1 MNEESVFGAGKPE
14 GASEASAAAEASAR
28 LGELAG
34 SVEIGPVPYDRLVAG
49 GRRRLLRR
57 RLVTAG
63 AAAALVAAVG
73 GGVVFATGRGSGAD
87 VTVAAA
93 PTTVAAPVTP
103 GSVPSATPTPARDPY
118 TPIRVKLG
126 EGTRDGHT
134 WQAWAALWPAAP
146 TKEAAH
152 RQAQLIFEDR
162 HAAIPQLPPLTEA
175 QIDRSWRP
183 DMDQVNHYLTVDGKR
198 QVDDSTHP
206 VPAPGTPGAR
216 DGSSSPT
223 DVGGSMLGF
232 KGGEMGDSPVVVA
245 GVKPKVAR
253 IVVTWRTGGA
263 TEAVP
268 VAVADSGTR
277 WFAIA
282 KKPGSDA
289 ETFTYY
295 GADGAVLGT
304 DTGWFRSS

>member
-1 MNEESVFGAGKPE
+1 MNEESVFGAGKP
-14 GASEASAAAEASAR
+14 AEASSAAEASAR

-73 GGVVFATGRGSGAD
+73 GGVVFATVRGSGAD

-93 PTTVAAPVTP
+93 PTTAAAAAPVVT
-103 GSVPSATPTPARDPY
+103 PSAAPTPARDPY

-162 HAAIPQLPPLTEA
+162 HAAIPQLPKPTEA
-175 QIDRSWRP
+175 EVDRSWRP
-183 DMDQVNHYLTVDGKR
+183 DMDEVNLYLTLDGKR
-198 QVDDSTHP
+198 QVDDSTHQ
-206 VPAPGTPGAR
+206 VDAPGSPGSK

-223 DVGGSMLGF
+223 ANGGTMLGF
-232 KGGEMGDSPVVVA
+232 KGGEMGASPVVVA
-245 GVKPKVAR
+245 GVKPKVAK
-253 IVVTWRTGGA
+253 IVVTWRTGGS

-282 KKPGSDA
+282 RKPGSDA